1 MTRRSALAFLALL
14 ALLAGQLPAAPPPA
28 TAPPAL
34 EPATTGGVAAVERA
48 LFRLSTHRRLLVIG
62 AHPDD
67 EDTSVLTY
75 VARGLGG
82 EAAYLSL
89 SRGEGGQNLLGSELG
104 VGLGLLRSQEL
115 LAARQVDGG
124 RQFFTRAYDFGFTRS
139 LDETLRLWPRELLLE
154 DAVRVVRRF
163 KPQVI
168 VSVFPPTAQ
177 AGHGQ
182 HQASGVIA
190 PEAFRVAGDR
200 AALPELLAEGLDEWA
215 PAALYR
221 STRFDREETT
231 VAFPLG
237 GIDPL
242 SGKSVAQIASASR
255 SMHRSQD
262 MGRFQELGPQEGASG
277 WVAGGAGREGKDLFA
292 GVDTRLAALAA
303 PLADEAE
310 RRMVQEELT
319 AAEGLAVAARAAL
332 SPGTLETAVEPLV
345 GILRHLQTA
354 RERLAGTSPDRRV
367 VGALLDEKIAVAEA
381 GLAAAAGLAADAYT
395 EREALTAG
403 EGFAVQAVLWN
414 SGGRAV
420 ETAGV
425 ALVPAPDWGGELAVS
440 GPSRPLAAGEL
451 GKWDLQ
457 VRVPAGASPT
467 VPYFLRRPLQGGVY
481 DWSETVAA
489 ERGEPFGPPPLTARF
504 TVRIAG
510 VELAL
515 EREVVHR
522 RRDQVLGEVRRPL
535 SVVPRIEVAAAEA
548 LLVWPLARKEPQ
560 RLEVTLASHF
570 PEGSEV
576 REGRLEAT
584 SATWGAVE
592 PVPFALAPGAM
603 ETVGLTLRPPSGLV
617 AGRHRIEIA
626 AVAGDERSAL
636 AVPAIDYPHV
646 RPTGQPQPAVVEV
659 SAVDLRLPPLRRV
672 GYVRGAADR
681 VPEFLRQAGVPLEL
695 LGPAELEAGSFG
707 GFDAI
712 VIGSRAYETEPAL
725 VAANAHLLDYVRG
738 GGLMIVQYQQYPFVE
753 GKLAP
758 LGLEIARPHDR
769 VTDEAAPVRLLDPAH
784 AVFTRPNAIGE
795 DDWRGWVQ
803 ERGLYFAH
811 SWDAGF
817 TPLLAMADPG
827 GPELSGGLLVAPVG
841 KGTYVYTG
849 LAFFRQLPAGVPGA
863 YRLFA
868 NLLALGKGQAGGA
881 PGGTTAGKAGGEG
894 R

>member
-1 MTRRSALAFLALL
+1 MTRRLALVFVALL
-14 ALLAGQLPAAPPPA
+14 ALLTGQLPAAPPPA
-28 TAPPAL
+28 TTPPAL
-34 EPATTGGVAAVERA
+34 EPASTGGVAAVERA

-124 RQFFTRAYDFGFTRS
+124 RQFFSRAYDFGFTRS
-139 LDETLRLWPRELLLE
+139 LDETLRLWPREVLLE

-168 VSVFPPTAQ
+168 ISVFPPTAQ

-182 HQASGVIA
+182 HQAAGVIA

-215 PAALYR
+215 PAAFYR
-221 STRFDREETT
+221 STFFDRDSTT
-231 VAFPLG
+231 LTFPLG
-237 GIDPL
+237 RVDPL

-262 MGRFQELGPQEGASG
+262 MGRFQELGPQEGRSG

-310 RRMVQEELT
+310 RQAVQAELT

-332 SPGTLETAVEPLV
+332 SPATLDAAVEPLV
-345 GILRHLQTA
+345 EILRHLKTA

-420 ETAGV
+420 ENAGV

-440 GPSRPLAAGEL
+440 GLSRPLAASEL
-451 GKWDLQ
+451 GKWNLQ

-481 DWSETVAA
+481 DWSATVAA

-510 VELAL
+510 IELTL

-548 LLVWPLARKEPQ
+548 LLVWPLARQEPQ
-560 RLEVTLASHF
+560 RLAVTLVSHLAE
-570 PEGSEV
+570 P
-576 REGRLEAT
+576 REGRLEAS

-592 PVPFALAPGAM
+592 PVPFALA
-603 ETVGLTLRPPSGLV
+603 
-617 AGRHRIEIA
+617 
-626 AVAGDERSAL
+626 AGDTETLGLALLPPPGWWRGGTGSRSPPWRA
-636 AVPAIDYPHV
+636 AI
-646 RPTGQPQPAVVEV
+646 GQPWRCRRSTTRTYGPTRPAAAGGGRGW
-659 SAVDLRLPPLRRV
+659 SAVDLRLPTV
-672 GYVRGAADR
+672 AAGG
-681 VPEFLRQAGVPLEL
+681 LCAGGGGPGPGFCARPACPVKL
-695 LGPAELEAGSFG
+695 LGTAELEAGAFG
-707 GFDAI
+707 GFRRHRRSAA
-712 VIGSRAYETEPAL
+712 GPTRPKPAL
-725 VAANAHLLDYVRG
+725 VAR
-738 GGLMIVQYQQYPFVE
+738 Q
-753 GKLAP
+753 
-758 LGLEIARPHDR
+758 RPACS
-769 VTDEAAPVRLLDPAH
+769 TTCGAAV
-784 AVFTRPNAIGE
+784 
-795 DDWRGWVQ
+795 
-803 ERGLYFAH
+803 
-811 SWDAGF
+811 
-817 TPLLAMADPG
+817 
-827 GPELSGGLLVAPVG
+827 
-841 KGTYVYTG
+841 
-849 LAFFRQLPAGVPGA
+849 
-863 YRLFA
+863 
-868 NLLALGKGQAGGA
+868 
-881 PGGTTAGKAGGEG
+881 
-894 R
+894 